1 MTLEA
6 ATASLVLEILEQA
19 QIRTGIGGPSAAKII
34 AFARAAV
41 SALRRISSGGVTTAE
56 ALAELSKLKAG
67 LADNDAAADAA
78 LADKFSVT

>member
-6 ATASLVLEILEQA
+6 ETASLVLEILEEA

-41 SALRRISSGGVTTAE
+41 AALLRISSGGVTTAE
-56 ALAELSKLKAG
+56 AELSKFKAG

-78 LADKFSVT
+78 LAAKFPPA